1 MINPCAD
8 PYVGKVGLGEN
19 CSGSGRS
26 IVSWS
31 KWSHRYSL
39 GRYLSVSLDRGIPMS
54 KIALLTAALLA
65 SLSLAACGSSTEKTT
80 STSSAEMP
88 DVVGQSLTS
97 AKSTLE
103 AEGVAWEAS
112 DSAAA
117 DDTDGYDVCATVPE
131 PGRPAPAGD
140 SPAKLKVAKSFECDD
155 SKEDSNKAATSD
167 SSSADEAASDV
178 ETGSGDSGKI
188 KVPNVVGKSHQFG
201 QDAMQ
206 EAGLYMLAE
215 EDATGQDRMLLLDR
229 NWVVVKQ
236 RPKAG
241 SRVSEDTTIT
251 LYSKKYTD

>member
-1 MINPCAD
+1 STTEEAAD
-8 PYVGKVGLGEN
+8 
-19 CSGSGRS
+19 
-26 IVSWS
+26 
-31 KWSHRYSL
+31 
-39 GRYLSVSLDRGIPMS
+39 
-54 KIALLTAALLA
+54 
-65 SLSLAACGSSTEKTT
+65 
-80 STSSAEMP
+80 TSSAEMP

-103 AEGVAWEAS
+103 SKGIAWEAS
-112 DSAAA
+112 DSAAS
-117 DDTDGYDVCATVPE
+117 DNTDAYDVCATVPE

-140 SPAKLKVAKSFECDD
+140 SPAKLKVAKSFECAGAEE
-155 SKEDSNKAATSD
+155 SPAKAATSD
-167 SSSADEAASDV
+167 SPPAGEAAGDV
-178 ETGSGDSGKI
+178 DAESGSSGKI

-215 EDATGQDRMLLLDR
+215 VDATGQDRMLILDR